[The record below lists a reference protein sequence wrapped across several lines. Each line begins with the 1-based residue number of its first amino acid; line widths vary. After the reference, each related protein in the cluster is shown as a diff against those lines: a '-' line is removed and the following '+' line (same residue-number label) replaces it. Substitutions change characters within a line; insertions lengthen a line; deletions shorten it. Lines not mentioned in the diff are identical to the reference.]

1 MSPFYAG
8 LWMGRGDE
16 LGWIRVSMV
25 GFLTFSIFF
34 EQEGSASFVFLV
46 GWIATYPVV
55 SAL

>member
-8 LWMGRGDE
+8 LCMGRGDE

-55 SAL
+55 

>member
-8 LWMGRGDE
+8 LCMGRGDE

-34 EQEGSASFVFLV
+34 EQEGSASFCFS
-46 GWIATYPVV
+46 GRMDGYIPHR
-55 SAL
+55 